1 MLHWRRKLLRRF
13 SRHVFW
19 AKLLLFSS
27 VVHAVLL
34 FVVFFMYK
42 GSYFSYRVTVSRSFL
57 ASGAPVVFLPL
68 YKTIQQKQIKKN
80 SPSVH
85 TKTTKTTGPKQTTKL
100 AAVVKPKKKSI
111 AKKTV
116 QKKKRSTTV
125 AKKKKK
131 PAVKK
136 ITKKIAKPIK
146 KEIKTVNKKK
156 TSSPI
161 HKKKKNVQA
170 LVHSNRT
177 SVPKQQEPI
186 YVGQMEMDAQW
197 MQNEMHKEVTKKWR
211 PPVGLSKDLVCIL
224 KVLID
229 WHGNTTHTT
238 VEQPSGVLLYD
249 ISTRT
254 AMMQLTL
261 PSWAYGK
268 EFTITFKQ

>member
-34 FVVFFMYK
+34 FIVFFMYK
-42 GSYFSYRVTVSRSFL
+42 GSYFSYRVTVSRSL
-57 ASGAPVVFLPL
+57 SASGAPVVFLPL
-68 YKTIQQKQIKKN
+68 YKTIQQQIKKN
-80 SPSVH
+80 SSSVH
-85 TKTTKTTGPKQTTKL
+85 TKTTKKTGPKQTTKL

-131 PAVKK
+131 LVVKK
-136 ITKKIAKPIK
+136 ITKKRTKPIK

-156 TSSPI
+156 
-161 HKKKKNVQA
+161 KNVQA
-170 LVHSNRT
+170 LTHSNRG

-229 WHGNTTHTT
+229 WHGNTTQTT
-238 VEQPSGVLLYD
+238 VKKPSGVLLYD